1 MIDRERVIKRLM
13 RCVVPDRYSHY
24 PKSFYERLTDDQL
37 VSMCYEIKVD
47 GPDFDIVD
55 DENEGGSMGEY
66 RNIADRDDSWRFEA
80 LHLRIN
86 PDTNEKEVLTESGWE
101 TFYD

>member
-47 GPDFDIVD
+47 GPDFDIID

-66 RNIADRDDSWRFEA
+66 RNIADRILGHDVPIMELQTQDGFFSKLKKMFGA
-80 LHLRIN
+80 A
-86 PDTNEKEVLTESGWE
+86 K
-101 TFYD
+101 